1 LSFSK
6 AFRKQDS
13 RATKLYGDLDRRSF
27 FGSVG
32 AAGFASVS
40 FPLVAVP
47 PANALGGGVNKIND
61 RLTELGLPVLSKVA
75 DGFSPLLY
83 LYGQGINRFPLL
95 VQFIHPFDWVVTTPS
110 NDKNSEEGTIQA
122 GEYARGDTATL
133 FVYTDKGHVDN
144 ISDQKKDFFEEVLI
158 KAISQKGNNIYQ
170 NFKITNIEPK
180 KGEYNNQEYVIVD
193 FNYELLTG
201 AGFIVDRSGVASV
214 TSQGNAV
221 EALWTASIRSRYKN
235 KTQGTLRT
243 IANSFRC
250 YADGLN
256 FITPVQQAEL

>member
-1 LSFSK
+1 
-6 AFRKQDS
+6 
-13 RATKLYGDLDRRSF
+13 
-27 FGSVG
+27 
-32 AAGFASVS
+32 
-40 FPLVAVP
+40 
-47 PANALGGGVNKIND
+47 
-61 RLTELGLPVLSKVA
+61 LSKVA

-110 NDKNSEEGTIQA
+110 NDKNSEEGTVQA